1 MVKAMARRPRFP
13 VISAAAVLSISVV
26 ATAACSSGTNKA
38 ASMPIVAASPPK
50 DDGQPAQGSTGGVE
64 HAAALEELRTAP
76 VSGRPDRQNAIA
88 IPLPD
93 ADHWMRVKF
102 WGIPT
107 LVGFRYGQ
115 GHHAVVGGYVTHVD
129 DNTAPGACTKSFEK
143 WALPLIEAYD
153 IDIKHDT
160 PSAFSWHKTPETTD
174 IISIESLFASAATL
188 IEQSE
193 QAVAYAAYPAW
204 KGSCL
209 IVGVGVP
216 VRDGDS
222 ARARAVRDRFVKDVL
237 PFIRVTSEDEP
248 PERY

>member
-1 MVKAMARRPRFP
+1 MRRSPAHALVVVLLAF
-13 VISAAAVLSISVV
+13 AAG
-26 ATAACSSGTNKA
+26 CSSGTSKG
-38 ASMPIVAASPPK
+38 SSLPIVAASPPK
-50 DDGQPAQGSTGGVE
+50 DDGKPAQGGSGGVE
-64 HAAALEELRTAP
+64 HAAALEELRVAATEM
-76 VSGRPDRQNAIA
+76 RPDRQNSIQ

-93 ADHWMRVKF
+93 AEHWMRVKF

-115 GHHAVVGGYVTHVD
+115 GHHAVVAGYVTHVD

-153 IDIKHDT
+153 IEIQHE
-160 PSAFSWHKTPETTD
+160 PPAAFNWQKTPETTEVVA
-174 IISIESLFASAATL
+174 IESLFASAATL

-204 KGSCL
+204 KGACL

-216 VRDGDS
+216 ARDGDV
-222 ARARAVRDRFVKDVL
+222 ARAKAVRDRFAKDVL
-237 PFIRVTSEDEP
+237 PYVQVTSAEEP